1 MIDLGGAPFANI
13 PAGFGGFIAEYT
25 DKWAKVIRV
34 RQYQARVRL
43 ARLAVSPLALFLTTI
58 AFFRIQYQLGQT

>member
-13 PAGFGGFIAEYT
+13 PAGFGGLIAEYT
-25 DKWAKVIRV
+25 DKWPKVIHV
-34 RQYQARVRL
+34 AKYQARVTL
-43 ARLAVSPLALFLTTI
+43 AWLAVSPLALFLTTI